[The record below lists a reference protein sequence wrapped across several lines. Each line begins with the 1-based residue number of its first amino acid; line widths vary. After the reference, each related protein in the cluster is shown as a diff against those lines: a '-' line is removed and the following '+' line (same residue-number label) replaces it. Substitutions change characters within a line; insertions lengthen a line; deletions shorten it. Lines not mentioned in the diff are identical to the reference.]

1 VKRGRTPSSDRH
13 GAAAADRLREAR
25 SRVHADPTLRG
36 AAFGA
41 ALAAELDEAV
51 HDAALGLALGTAFS
65 VVALGS
71 YARRELCPGSDVD
84 VMLVHDGRANRNA
97 VSAAAETLWYPLWDA
112 GFVLGHAVRTPKEA
126 LALAT
131 SEIDALTVLLD
142 LRVVVGDEPLAV
154 DLRERARRLAEKRR
168 GQVVEELAGAVARR
182 EERPGP
188 VAEML
193 APDLKEGAGGLRDVQ
208 ALEWAGW
215 TLGGTGGIVGLGEA
229 GYLQPGDAAL
239 LASARAWLLD
249 VRVALHRVN
258 AGRGDLLALQDQDAV
273 ANALGA
279 SDADALIRDLAGAAR
294 SVTWIGGDVW
304 RRLGDARRGPVGR
317 AARRDRAIA
326 DGIVLRDGVVTL
338 TADATLDQ
346 STAMQAG
353 AAAAHHH
360 TAIDRHSLERLRDL
374 RAPDPSMVWE
384 PASLAAFLEVLR
396 SGRQAI
402 AVIESLDQ
410 VGVMVALFP
419 EWAHVRALPQRNA
432 YHRFTVDRHLLECV
446 AECAALLDDDGFDGE
461 IARRARP
468 DLVLLGALLHDIGK
482 GMPGD
487 HSESGAETARRVGA
501 RIGLDGHGV
510 EVLEWLVGHHLL
522 LADTATR
529 RDLADEATIVRFG
542 RAVQDT
548 ERLDLLYTL
557 TIADSRATGTSAW
570 STAKA
575 ALVRQLFGEADSL
588 LEHGVVDAGHA
599 AERAAAVERHGALLA
614 SGSLAI
620 DWATRD
626 DGRLECVVAAPDQRG
641 LLATVAGVLALH
653 GFDIR
658 AAAAYAAPHGMALEV
673 FRGDDPFG
681 RLDDA
686 GRRAVEVDAAAALA
700 GELPLRERLT
710 ERLQRYPSPWEAGAE
725 GLRVSFDLEASSA
738 ATVVEVHAPD
748 EVGLLARVAAV
759 FADLD
764 LDVSAALVS
773 TLGSRVVDAFYVRDA
788 QGAKPTEPLALD
800 RLRATLLA
808 RLAAQALPGR

>member
-1 VKRGRTPSSDRH
+1 VKQVRTPSSNTH
-13 GAAAADRLREAR
+13 GAAAADRLREVR
-25 SRVHADPTLRG
+25 TRLHEDPALRG
-36 AAFGA
+36 AAFGV
-41 ALAAELDEAV
+41 ALAGALDQAV
-51 HDAALGLALGTAFS
+51 LAAASGLALGSAFA

-84 VMLVHDGRANRNA
+84 VMLVHDGRADKGA
-97 VSAAAETLWYPLWDA
+97 VAAAAETLWYPLWDA

-131 SEIDALTVLLD
+131 SELDALTVLLD
-142 LRVVVGDEPLAV
+142 LRVVAGDEAIAV

-168 GQVVEELAGAVARR
+168 GPVVEALAGAAALR

-193 APDLKEGAGGLRDVQ
+193 APNLKDGAGGLRDVQ
-208 ALEWAGW
+208 ALDWVGW
-215 TLGGTGGIVGLGEA
+215 TLGGTGGIAGLGEA
-229 GYLQPGDAAL
+229 GYLQPGDAASV
-239 LASARAWLLD
+239 ASARARLLD
-249 VRVALHRVN
+249 ARVALHRVN

-273 ANALGA
+273 ADALGFG
-279 SDADALIRDLAGAAR
+279 DADAMIRDLAGAAR

-338 TADATLDQ
+338 TADATLDRN
-346 STAMQAG
+346 TVLQAG
-353 AAAAHHH
+353 AAAAQHD
-360 TAIDRHSLERLRDL
+360 TAIDRHSLERMRGL
-374 RAPDPSMVWE
+374 RAPDPSATWDPE
-384 PASLAAFLEVLR
+384 SRAAFLAMLG
-396 SGRQAI
+396 SGRRTISIVEA
-402 AVIESLDQ
+402 LDQ

-419 EWAHVRALPQRNA
+419 EWAHVQARPQRNA

-461 IARRARP
+461 IARRARS

-482 GMPGD
+482 GMAGD
-487 HSESGAETARRVGA
+487 HSESGADVARRVGE
-501 RIGLDGHGV
+501 RVGLDEHGV
-510 EVLEWLVGHHLL
+510 DVLEWLVRHHLL

-529 RDLADEATIVRFG
+529 RDLTDAATIVRFG
-542 RAVQDT
+542 RAVHDT
-548 ERLDLLYTL
+548 ERLDLLYVL
-557 TIADSRATGTSAW
+557 TIADSRATGTAAW

-575 ALVRQLFGEADSL
+575 ALVRQLFSEADSL
-588 LEHGVVDAGHA
+588 LEHGVVDSSHA
-599 AERAAAVERHGALLA
+599 AEREAAVERHAALLA
-614 SGSLAI
+614 HGSLAF
-620 DWATRD
+620 DWVTRD
-626 DGRLECVVAAPDQRG
+626 DGSLECIAAAPDQRG

-658 AAAAYAAPHGMALEV
+658 AAAAYAVPDGMALEV
-673 FRGDDPFG
+673 FRGDDAFG

-686 GRRAVEVDAAAALA
+686 GRRGVEADTAAALA
-700 GELPLRERLT
+700 GELPLSERLA
-710 ERLQRYPSPWEAGAE
+710 ERRARYPSSREAGAE
-725 GLRVSFDLEASSA
+725 GLSVSFDLEASSA

-748 EVGLLARVAAV
+748 DVGLLARVAAV
-759 FADLD
+759 FAGLD

-773 TLGSRVVDAFYVRDA
+773 TLGSRVVDVFYVCDS
-788 QGAKPTEPLALD
+788 QGAKVTEPRALD
-800 RLRATLLA
+800 HLRATLVA

>member
-1 VKRGRTPSSDRH
+1 MKRVRTPSSDTN

-25 SRVHADPTLRG
+25 ARVRADLTLRG

-41 ALAAELDEAV
+41 ALAAALDEAV
-51 HDAALGLALGTAFS
+51 HDAAVGLTLGNAFA

-84 VMLVHDGRANRNA
+84 VMLVHDGRANGDA

-142 LRVVVGDEPLAV
+142 LRVVAGDEAIAV
-154 DLRERARRLAEKRR
+154 ELRQRARRLAEKRR
-168 GQVVEELAGAVARR
+168 GPVVEALAGAAALR

-193 APDLKEGAGGLRDVQ
+193 APNLKEGAGGLRDVQ
-208 ALEWAGW
+208 ALDWVGW
-215 TLGGTGGIVGLGEA
+215 TLGGTGGIAGLGEA
-229 GYLQPGDAAL
+229 GYLQPGDAAS
-239 LASARAWLLD
+239 LASARARLLD
-249 VRVALHRVN
+249 ARVALHRAN
-258 AGRGDLLALQDQDAV
+258 GGRGDLLALQDQDAV
-273 ANALGA
+273 ADALGA
-279 SDADALIRDLAGAAR
+279 DDADAMIRDLAGAAR

-338 TADATLDQ
+338 TADATIDRNTVL
-346 STAMQAG
+346 QAG
-353 AAAAHHH
+353 AAAAQHD
-360 TAIDRHSLERLRDL
+360 TAIDRHSLERMRDL
-374 RAPDPSMVWE
+374 RAPDPSVAWD
-384 PASLAAFLEVLR
+384 PQSRAAFLAVLR
-396 SGRQAI
+396 SGRRAI
-402 AVIESLDQ
+402 SVVESLDQ
-410 VGVMVALFP
+410 VGVMVALLP
-419 EWAHVRALPQRNA
+419 EWAQVQARPQRNA

-446 AECAALLDDDGFDGE
+446 AECAALLDDEGFDGE
-461 IARRARP
+461 IARRARS

-487 HSESGAETARRVGA
+487 HSESGAETARRIGE

-510 EVLEWLVGHHLL
+510 DVLEWLVRHHLL

-529 RDLADEATIVRFG
+529 RDLTDEATIVRFG
-542 RAVQDT
+542 RAVRDT

-599 AERAAAVERHGALLA
+599 AAREAAAERYAALLA
-614 SGSLAI
+614 RGSLAF

-626 DGRLECVVAAPDQRG
+626 DGSLECIVAAPDQRG
-641 LLATVAGVLALH
+641 LLATVAGVLGLH

-658 AAAAYAAPHGMALEV
+658 AAAAYAVPDGMALEV
-673 FRGDDPFG
+673 FRGDDALG

-686 GRRAVEVDAAAALA
+686 GRRSVEADTAAALA
-700 GELPLRERLT
+700 GELPLRERLA
-710 ERLQRYPSPWEAGAE
+710 ERLARYPSSREAGAE

-748 EVGLLARVAAV
+748 DVGLLARVAAV

-764 LDVSAALVS
+764 LDVSAAIVS
-773 TLGSRVVDAFYVRDA
+773 TLGSRVVDVFYVCDS
-788 QGAKPTEPLALD
+788 QGAQPTAPLALD
-800 RLRATLLA
+800 RLRATLVA